1 MGSLKRT
8 KSATENWLLVSQKL
22 CRTLNITDFIS
33 PELLQEYLDE
43 GWGRITTNYKKGSIG
58 KERNQQA
65 EFVFDGLEQ
74 SQKTLVLEILGS
86 IRKYQIQTIFECVG
100 KLKDNEYFAA
110 GSNNITSD
118 YDVSI
123 VGPDANDI
131 MWKMFTVF
139 LDKYKKELPHAFD
152 SNLYSSPLYIY
163 KNKDGETFDRGNI
176 RKIGDDFPAVKYG
189 YRNLTLVPKNI
200 EDLKEELTW
209 AGVKLLKPQNLESGK
224 RFVLIEHIDNKYKY
238 LHTLV
243 SIFSK
248 LYKVKMDD
256 ICMHSINDNN
266 NIELKRML
274 DSNSNWSIETRSIV
288 RNYYLQYQA
297 QKVCS
302 DFVYENKPLNTYIK
316 IVDDFKK
323 NIFFYS
329 NVANYFSSEAYYT
342 SSAVN
347 TIVVEKQ
354 LKKKL
359 SKEGRSEEIV
369 KGIYLSSAIENFGDM
384 INHMKHEKGDLKKS
398 IIKYSKYLYRIYFS
412 LGETGN
418 LQAKESAKL
427 IEENVIPYRKTYNI
441 EKADKNNIWPY
452 VLYEGGNK
460 EEYILKI
467 ISKISEI
474 FNNYLLEM
482 PEIKKWL
489 EGAIAPEVKEDMKRG
504 GKSTRRMKKKHKNK
518 TRRINK

>member
-8 KSATENWLLVSQKL
+8 TSATENWILVSQKL
-22 CRTLNITDFIS
+22 CRTLNISDFIS
-33 PELLQEYLDE
+33 PDLLQDYLDE
-43 GWGRITTNYKKGSIG
+43 GWGKITKNYKKGSIG
-58 KERNQQA
+58 KERNQGV
-65 EFVFDGLEQ
+65 EYVFDGLEQ
-74 SQKTLVLEILGS
+74 SQKKLVLEILGS

-123 VGPDANDI
+123 VGPDSNDI

-176 RKIGDDFPAVKYG
+176 RKIGEGFPGVKYG
-189 YRNLTLVPKNI
+189 ARNITLVPATI

-224 RFVLIEHIDNKYKY
+224 KFVLIDHIDKKYKY
-238 LHTLV
+238 VHALISTY
-243 SIFSK
+243 SW
-248 LYKVKMDD
+248 LYKQKMDD
-256 ICMHSINDNN
+256 ICMHSINDEN
-266 NIELKRML
+266 NIELKKML
-274 DSNSNWSIETRSIV
+274 DSHLDWSIETRSIV

-297 QKVCS
+297 QKICS
-302 DFVYENKPLNTYIK
+302 DFIYENKPLQTYIK
-316 IVDDFKK
+316 IANKLK
-323 NIFFYS
+323 NNIFFYS

-354 LKKKL
+354 LKKQL
-359 SKEGRSEEIV
+359 PKEGRSEEIV
-369 KGIYLSSAIENFGDM
+369 KGIYLTSALENFADM

-418 LQAKESAKL
+418 VQARESAKL
-427 IEENVIPYRKTYNI
+427 IEENIIPYRKTYNI
-441 EKADKNNIWPY
+441 DKADMNKVWGY
-452 VLYEGGNK
+452 VLYDGGSK
-460 EEYILKI
+460 EDYILKI
-467 ISKISEI
+467 INKISEI
-474 FNNYLLEM
+474 FNNYLSEM

-489 EGAIAPEVKEDMKRG
+489 EGSVVPDVRDMKRG
-504 GKSTRRMKKKHKNK
+504 GKGTRRMKRKMKNK
-518 TRRINK
+518 TRKC